1 LAGKAIWEINEF
13 IFNLFSS
20 ANFVRMSEN
29 GKKSFLWTDKNQ
41 SLTFIFEEKETF
53 LILHR

>member
-20 ANFVRMSEN
+20 ANFVRMSKN

-41 SLTFIFEEKETF
+41 SLTFIFKEKETF
-53 LILHR
+53 LILLR